1 MKQEKTELVEDFNKT
16 RYKGLIKN
24 IPHKVLPMIALNG

>member
-16 RYKGLIKN
+16 RLKGIIRN
-24 IPHKVLPMIALNG
+24 IPDKVLLMIAMNG